1 MTENE
6 QKLVSIF
13 YEISNNRD
21 KVKIDL
27 ETKISDLELDSLDI
41 LDVLMRI
48 QTELEADIQ
57 IVNFSLCKD
66 IMSVNNEIINARK

>member
-1 MTENE
+1 MTDDEK
-6 QKLVSIF
+6 KLVSIF

-21 KVKIDL
+21 NVKIDL

-66 IMSVNNEIINARK
+66 IMSVNNEIINAKK

>member
-1 MTENE
+1 MTDDEK
-6 QKLVSIF
+6 KLVSIF
-13 YEISNNRD
+13 YEISNNREN
-21 KVKIDL
+21 VKIDL

-66 IMSVNNEIINARK
+66 IMSVNNEIINAKK